1 MAELASTTIYGDLQV
16 TGKSDATNS
25 DALKGFE
32 PSGALYL
39 PFEKIKT
46 SFSTLGNFSAGLT
59 WDGTNLWNADNG
71 SEKIYEHYS
80 YLKFYV

>member
-1 MAELASTTIYGDLQV
+1 LAELASTTIYGDLQV

-46 SFSTLGNFSAGLT
+46 SFSAPGSIPMGLT
-59 WDGTNLWNADNG
+59 WDGTNLWSVENG
-71 SEKIYEHYS
+71 YDKIYEYYS